1 MEKPRLNLMVVFI
14 VLGVFVIVV
23 LTYVSILGENHKIN
37 RIVDNYFNKLKDG
50 MYLEAC
56 ENFSSNFQFQD
67 ERFSSSVRPLAEEM
81 GRLDNDFEAGRLD
94 QQVYEQERKAL
105 EARIQEIL
113 DNFNFLLELSVL
125 KHYNLVNLY
134 NYKVEIKRDHF
145 WVPFLRDDSV
155 QVSVLL
161 GGEKD
166 ESIADTFSGSLD
178 KNFIDDLI
186 TVVREKGTWKIRQF
200 NVADTVIAGT
210 YTDLRQNID
219 INTYALKTKNG
230 YHLKDADIN
239 FKTLTPTDKRLL
251 GFSLYR
257 INKSLAPPDKKEDK
271 GTSMYPS
278 F

>member
-1 MEKPRLNLMVVFI
+1 MEKPRLNFLVVFI
-14 VLGVFVIVV
+14 VLGVFVVVV

-37 RIVDNYFNKLKDG
+37 RIVNSYFNTLKDG

-67 ERFSSSVRPLAEEM
+67 ERFSNIARPLAAEM
-81 GRLDNDFEAGRLD
+81 ARLDDDFEAGRLD
-94 QQVYEQERKAL
+94 KQVYQQERKAL
-105 EARIQEIL
+105 EARIQDIL
-113 DNFNFLLELSVL
+113 DTFNFLLQLSVL
-125 KHYNLVNLY
+125 KHYNLVDLY
-134 NYKVEIKRDHF
+134 NYKVEIKRNHF
-145 WVPFLRDDSV
+145 WVPFLSDDSV
-155 QVSVLL
+155 QVSVLFRR
-161 GGEKD
+161 EKD
-166 ESIADTFSGSLD
+166 ESISDTFSRSRT

-200 NVADTVIAGT
+200 NVADTVIADT
-210 YTDLRQNID
+210 YTDVRRNID

-230 YHLKDADIN
+230 FHLKDADIN

-251 GFSLYR
+251 RFSLYR

-271 GTSMYPS
+271 GASMYPS